1 MTCMGEVCTGRHGS
15 VCITHLTSPH
25 CPLYTQYWP
34 GGPGVLANHEVLSYC
49 LSLSEISHK
58 RYEVKVVMKGSH
70 INIWLTKGAKV
81 KLDDSQSSTGSAG
94 WENPAFGP
102 RDSTELGSLGLVP
115 LEEKVDEL
123 LERHQISFLVRSQAS
138 PGPGQQEKVLL
149 QIFVPESQVEA
160 VLVGLERCGV
170 GAVAGTG
177 YCLIPTA
184 GRTLGHIYLAPH
196 YLIPHTSLPH
206 T

>member
-1 MTCMGEVCTGRHGS
+1 
-15 VCITHLTSPH
+15 
-25 CPLYTQYWP
+25 
-34 GGPGVLANHEVLSYC
+34 
-49 LSLSEISHK
+49 
-58 RYEVKVVMKGSH
+58 MKGSH

-138 PGPGQQEKVLL
+138 PGPGTYRAWKPLALRQNASAQDGQRPARRVC
-149 QIFVPESQVEA
+149 VDPRAHSQKA
-160 VLVGLERCGV
+160 N
-170 GAVAGTG
+170 
-177 YCLIPTA
+177 
-184 GRTLGHIYLAPH
+184 
-196 YLIPHTSLPH
+196 
-206 T
+206 